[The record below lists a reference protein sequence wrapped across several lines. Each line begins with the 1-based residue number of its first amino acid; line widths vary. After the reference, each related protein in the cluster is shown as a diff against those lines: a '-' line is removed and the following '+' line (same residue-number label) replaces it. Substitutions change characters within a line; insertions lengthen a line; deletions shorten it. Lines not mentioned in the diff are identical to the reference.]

1 MNGHPI
7 FACSDKMPNCV
18 AIKMSGETCGRTA
31 VVGHL
36 WNVFQ
41 DVPAHL
47 HFCGLHHRTYQ
58 VRVAAAGHHVAGRCH
73 YYANQHWCD
82 AAATDGN
89 LCAHHVLHY
98 NALRRRNQVRA
109 EREDQVRLLRV
120 ELLNEQPPRPW
131 RAIVDDLVTRN
142 MVDDDLIRYRAGM
155 EVYIIREEGP
165 RFMFNNYWNWVAGG
179 RRGPEPGLEAVI
191 LDQLLPGPEVARPDR
206 ALQTIA
212 RDAQNVHTQVVSR
225 QTNAATEKLLG
236 ATVPLDQQTEKSM
249 ARAWLAGVPTGWNRI
264 LATLND
270 VNTWFTTKT
279 CRAPD
284 DQLYRR
290 MLRGLV
296 AMINRTDDEQ
306 RTELYKR
313 LWEECSESVGMCCE
327 GHISRLCNV
336 LVGFDDTFRPPV
348 ALGELMQQKMA
359 AISGLDVSEEEKR
372 RQATQWFVE
381 HGVPEEE
388 RVAWLD
394 AF

>member
-1 MNGHPI
+1 
-7 FACSDKMPNCV
+7 
-18 AIKMSGETCGRTA
+18 
-31 VVGHL
+31 
-36 WNVFQ
+36 
-41 DVPAHL
+41 
-47 HFCGLHHRTYQ
+47 
-58 VRVAAAGHHVAGRCH
+58 
-73 YYANQHWCD
+73 
-82 AAATDGN
+82 
-89 LCAHHVLHY
+89 
-98 NALRRRNQVRA
+98 
-109 EREDQVRLLRV
+109 
-120 ELLNEQPPRPW
+120 
-131 RAIVDDLVTRN
+131 VDDLVTRN